1 VGVTD
6 YVFISILIFQME
18 DEGIAKKIEKKE

>member
-6 YVFISILIFQME
+6 YVFFSILIFQME
-18 DEGIAKKIEKKE
+18 DAGIAKKK